1 MLQGPK
7 ALLKVSKRRNLL
19 LDKPSPIRHFLSTT
33 GGGRPLTSSIKVQ
46 GDATAATQPARAFPS
61 LTATPTHPLPP
72 YRCLLTA
79 ASTNQPHTLRFHP
92 HCSAPLNRKKK
103 PEIHVF
109 LFGLSRAVPVAQES
123 RIQLVKKRE
132 EKSEAATMQK

>member
-61 LTATPTHPLPP
+61 LTATPTPP
-72 YRCLLTA
+72 THLTA
-79 ASTNQPHTLRFHP
+79 ASTNQPHTLQFHP